1 MIYMDNAPTSYP
13 KPAKVIE
20 ATAECMAGWC
30 ANPGRAG
37 HKYAMRSAE
46 AVYNTRKK
54 AARIVSANAEAENI
68 IFTKNCTEAL
78 NIAIK
83 GILNNGE
90 HVITTMMEHNSVL
103 RPLFAAKRRGIE
115 TSLLKCDNEGSVE
128 IKSIEKALKKNTKMI
143 ICTLSSNVTG
153 TLMPIEEIGEFAKRY
168 GIIFMIDAAQGI
180 GSVPFDARNCNASIV
195 AASGHKSLLGPQGT
209 GFLYINNEILPKHIE
224 HIVEGGTGTESLKL
238 SQPDIMPEGFE
249 TGTLNVPGIAG
260 LNAGISYIIDEGIR
274 KIRKKEIDIMECMH
288 EELKGV
294 EGVITYGPME
304 CSKKTSVLSL
314 NIEGVNCE
322 TAAAI
327 LNDEYGICVRA
338 GYHCAPLAHR
348 AIGTEETGC
357 IRLSP
362 RIFSTYED
370 VISVA
375 EAIRR
380 IASEKY

>member
-128 IKSIEKALKKNTKMI
+128 IKSIEKKYKT
-143 ICTLSSNVTG
+143 S
-153 TLMPIEEIGEFAKRY
+153 IEEKDKKIQ
-168 GIIFMIDAAQGI
+168 D
-180 GSVPFDARNCNASIV
+180 
-195 AASGHKSLLGPQGT
+195 
-209 GFLYINNEILPKHIE
+209 FL
-224 HIVEGGTGTESLKL
+224 LKL
-238 SQPDIMPEGFE
+238 KNNNVENKNYNNSLDEEKGEKLIAINFISVD
-249 TGTLNVPGIAG
+249 LN
-260 LNAGISYIIDEGIR
+260 L
-274 KIRKKEIDIMECMH
+274 
-288 EELKGV
+288 
-294 EGVITYGPME
+294 
-304 CSKKTSVLSL
+304 L
-314 NIEGVNCE
+314 NI
-322 TAAAI
+322 
-327 LNDEYGICVRA
+327 
-338 GYHCAPLAHR
+338 
-348 AIGTEETGC
+348 
-357 IRLSP
+357 
-362 RIFSTYED
+362 
-370 VISVA
+370 
-375 EAIRR
+375 
-380 IASEKY
+380 K